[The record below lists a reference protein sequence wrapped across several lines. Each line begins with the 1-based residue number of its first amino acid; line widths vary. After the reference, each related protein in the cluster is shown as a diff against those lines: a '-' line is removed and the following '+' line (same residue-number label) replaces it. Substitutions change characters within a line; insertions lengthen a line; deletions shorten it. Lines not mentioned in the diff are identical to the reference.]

1 MFNAAYA
8 WLNGHSAIMFSMS
21 DFMTI
26 VFCPS
31 ILNFFRNK
39 NQKNRD
45 EFSNFTILLQWN
57 FRKLLLRLNV
67 CCCCVFF
74 SPCFVQTNCVSV
86 VHRRYNEYAIH
97 SVALLTPVWPLK
109 TNMQSTSRK
118 ISATNCSA
126 RLVLISFYCCCFVGV
141 NVYVYVWVCVGF
153 WEWFTTDSI
162 VANPSLSV
170 QCRNRFECGLSIVLF
185 VYAFNV
191 IVMVWNEKKKIT
203 PQKFRLNCVKFCCK
217 NAKHWPNNY

>member
-1 MFNAAYA
+1 MVERPFSDHVFNE
-8 WLNGHSAIMFSMS
+8 WFHDNRIL
-21 DFMTI
+21 
-26 VFCPS
+26 S
-31 ILNFFRNK
+31 IHIEFFPK
-39 NQKNRD
+39 QKPKKSRWI
-45 EFSNFTILLQWN
+45 FQFHNFTSMKFSKTASSIIC
-57 FRKLLLRLNV
+57 LLLL
-67 CCCCVFF
+67 CFF